1 MLIALTLASS
11 LAYYSS
17 WVISP
22 FLFHEGWEDLRVF
35 GVQLL
40 HKSHRI
46 SAYWIFFMNN
56 SGSKGRRT
64 FVLLME
70 LMGVTIV
77 SGCAVLRE
85 SLLLFICQTLTKDVC
100 RSQPDERTSRHEYV
114 QIQGYLSQG
123 ILFSLPSFRDLRV
136 STMPNMWGM

>member
-22 FLFHEGWEDLRVF
+22 FLFHEEWEDLRVF

-40 HKSHRI
+40 HKSRSI

-56 SGSKGRRT
+56 CGSKGRRT

-70 LMGVTIV
+70 LRGVSVV
-77 SGCAVLRE
+77 SGRAVLRE
-85 SLLLFICQTLTKDVC
+85 SLLLFTCQTLTKDVC
-100 RSQPDERTSRHEYV
+100 HSHPDERTSR
-114 QIQGYLSQG
+114 
-123 ILFSLPSFRDLRV
+123 P
-136 STMPNMWGM
+136 